1 MKKITSIILTIA
13 LVATCFIGYN
23 AKTVKAADKALTL
36 GVQYS
41 GSLSSYETV
50 TYSFTMTSS
59 SNVQVLV
66 GSNNEQLWTL
76 RSTDYSVSFSTQ
88 TAPSNVACY
97 LPKGKTYELTIKYS
111 GKYTLKVSKIAGDK
125 ISSKGKKVVIKS
137 ADSKSVGFTFTGT
150 SDYARDNLRIK
161 SSVPKVAK
169 ASFSVTGNNSGTITI
184 YPYYIGKTVISLS
197 MVGGNTIKFTVHCTN
212 GHWYVAK
219 GSKAKAPKP
228 KGVKKIKW
236 SSSKKKRIKIKK
248 KSGRIKAKK
257 GGRCTLIAK
266 AGGFKYKVRVYVT
279 DFKKLAKRTYREI
292 KDVVNNPDKL
302 KLYNIYKGY
311 YKMNGHKVPVVY
323 FDYASTN
330 SYGAYVRNKIIAA
343 YDDVGTWGYRYVSNA
358 NNVIKKKRIKA
369 KTVKKK

>member
-1 MKKITSIILTIA
+1 MKRIIA
-13 LVATCFIGYN
+13 LVLSLALTISGLYLVP
-23 AKTVKAADKALTL
+23 VKAADKTLTL
-36 GVQYS
+36 GTKYS
-41 GSLSSYETV
+41 GKLSSYGSD
-50 TYSFTMTSS
+50 TYTFTMTSS

-66 GSNNEQLWTL
+66 GSDNEQLWTL

-88 TAPSNVACY
+88 TAPSNVGCY

-111 GKYTLKVSKIAGDK
+111 GNYTLQVNKISGDK
-125 ISSKGKKVVIKS
+125 ITSKGKKVVIKS
-137 ADSKSVGFTFTGT
+137 ADSKSIGFTFSGIA
-150 SDYARDNLRIK
+150 DYARDNLKIK
-161 SSVPKVAK
+161 SSVPKVAT
-169 ASFSVTGNNSGTITI
+169 AAFSVNGNNSGTVTI
-184 YPYYIGKTVISLS
+184 YPKYIGKTIISLS
-197 MVGGNTIKFTVHCTN
+197 MVGGNTIKYTVHCTN

-266 AGGFKYKVRVYVT
+266 AGGFKYKIRVYVT

-330 SYGAYVRNKIIAA
+330 SYGAYVRNKIMAA
-343 YDDVGTWGYRYVSNA
+343 YDDVGTWRCWYVSNA
-358 NNVIKKKRIKA
+358 NNIIKKKRIKA